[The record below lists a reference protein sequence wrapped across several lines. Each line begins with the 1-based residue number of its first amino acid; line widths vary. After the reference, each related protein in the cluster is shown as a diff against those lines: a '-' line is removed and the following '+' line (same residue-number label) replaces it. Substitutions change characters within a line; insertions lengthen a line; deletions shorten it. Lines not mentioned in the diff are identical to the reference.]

1 MLNLFYD
8 FIPVILF
15 FVSFKLYGIYVAT
28 VVGILATALQ
38 VIITTALKKKAD
50 RQQLFTLAVFIIFGG
65 MTLYFHNP
73 IFVKWK
79 PSIIFWIF
87 GSILLLS
94 HFIGK
99 KVIIQRMMENM
110 LDGKILPAM
119 VWKRLNFAWALFFLV
134 LGTIN
139 IYIAY
144 HFSTDA
150 WVNFKLYGIL
160 GSLLIFSVMQA
171 VCLTRYLA

>member
-1 MLNLFYD
+1 MLNLLYD
-8 FIPVILF
+8 FVPVLLF
-15 FVSFKLYGIYVAT
+15 FMAFKFYGIYVAT
-28 VVGILATALQ
+28 VVGIVATAIQ
-38 VIITTALKKKAD
+38 VLITTIWKKKLD
-50 RQQLFTLAVFIIFGG
+50 RKQLITLLVFVLFGG

-87 GSILLLS
+87 GLIFLLS

-99 KVIIQRMMENM
+99 KVIIQRIMENM
-110 LDGKILPAM
+110 LEDKKLPSSIWQRM
-119 VWKRLNFAWALFFLV
+119 NLSWSLFFLI
-134 LGTIN
+134 LGTLN

-150 WVNFKLYGIL
+150 WVNFKFYGIL
-160 GSLLIFSVMQA
+160 GAMIVFSVLQA
-171 VCLTRYLA
+171 VMLSRYLA